1 MFIPPYLILVAAATI
16 LVILFYGIRKKK
28 KILIIIS
35 TIVALPILYFTTK
48 YLTRTVFAAKTER
61 SGVVIDKETGEPLE
75 GVRIENYRAFSNR
88 ELALHPGVTT
98 GKNGYFHINQKI
110 NENTQFSLDLEGY
123 IGYVSELPKQGDTI
137 RLEKIKSDAE

>member
-1 MFIPPYLILVAAATI
+1 MFIPPYLILVAVA
-16 LVILFYGIRKKK
+16 VILIVLFYSIKKK
-28 KILIIIS
+28 NKILIIIS
-35 TIVALPILYFTTK
+35 IIAALPILYLTTD
-48 YLTRTVFAAKTER
+48 YLTKVVFAAKAER

-88 ELALHPGVTT
+88 ELALHPEVTT
-98 GKNGYFHINQKI
+98 DKNGHFHIKQKI

-137 RLEKIKSDAE
+137 RLEKIRSDAE